1 MTPQGRWPVRKIAES
16 VLLASVL
23 AFSSQALAPPLARAA
38 EPLPS
43 QGTLLAFFG
52 GGGSSKKSPLKKKE
66 KELAL
71 TILSTLEKE
80 ANFLLFTESD
90 GCKPC
95 GKTEKLLEEL
105 AGLSPLLSLRVLT
118 LGGSGEK
125 AAALG
130 IDKVP
135 AIALLD
141 GKSKDTGIRY
151 YGIPLGYEFEA
162 FLQVIVNT
170 AHGTPGLQPETV
182 AGLTPV
188 KSPVTITV
196 FVAQH

>member
-1 MTPQGRWPVRKIAES
+1 MRKIAGS

-23 AFSSQALAPPLARAA
+23 AFSSQTLAPPLARAA
-38 EPLPS
+38 ETLPS
-43 QGTLLAFFG
+43 RGTLLAFFG
-52 GGGSSKKSPLKKKE
+52 GGGEKKSPLKKKE

-80 ANFLLFTESD
+80 ASLLLFTESK

-95 GKTEKLLEEL
+95 GKTEKLLEDL

-118 LGGSGEK
+118 LEGSGEK
-125 AAALG
+125 AADLG

-135 AIALLD
+135 AIVLLD
-141 GKSKDTGIRY
+141 GEGRDPGIRY

-162 FLQVIVNT
+162 FLQAIVNT

-182 AGLTPV
+182 AGLAPV
-188 KSPVTITV
+188 KGAVTITV

>member
-1 MTPQGRWPVRKIAES
+1 MRKIAELMLPAAVAALIS
-16 VLLASVL
+16 L
-23 AFSSQALAPPLARAA
+23 FLAPPLAETA
-38 EPLPS
+38 ELLS
-43 QGTLLAFFG
+43 SRGTQLAFFG

-71 TILSTLEKE
+71 AILSTLEKE
-80 ANFLLFTESD
+80 ANLLLFTESD

-95 GKTEKLLEEL
+95 GKTEKLLEEV
-105 AGLSPLLSLRVLT
+105 AGLSPLLSLRILT

-125 AAALG
+125 ASALG

-141 GKSKDTGIRY
+141 GEGRDTGIRY
-151 YGIPLGYEFEA
+151 YGVPLGYEFEA
-162 FLQVIVNT
+162 FLQAIVNT

-188 KSPVTITV
+188 KNPVTITV
-196 FVAQH
+196 FVARH